1 MDFLHQTII
10 YAKIILYFTKIV
22 SAHLTKVNFIWA
34 DAQSGGLHMNFSEK
48 KYINRTAMIGHTII
62 DAVLFFA
69 YLLEV
74 FKGSRTIG
82 YFAVFT
88 VMTVMP
94 VIAEWII
101 FHKNPESGVIK
112 HIIGITYGILYLF
125 VIFTTNSLTPFT
137 YAFPMF
143 IVIIL
148 YMDVRFNIL
157 VSILAFLGNVIYI
170 VYHALAVGYASAEV
184 PDIEIRIAS
193 VFLTSIF
200 MIITTAAVTR
210 VNDYKLK
217 QIQDKTNETNELMKN
232 VLISSQEMIA
242 NITKITHQ
250 MSGLGESVSKVHDA
264 MREVSS
270 GSTETAEAVQVQMQ
284 RTEQIQT
291 HIGNAKGTAA
301 QIEGHISD
309 TMQKVSV
316 GREQMDV
323 LAEQVEKSKTANAQ
337 VLAKME
343 ELNAYTNQM
352 NTIIE
357 TISSIASATG
367 MLALNAS
374 IEAARAGESGRGF
387 AVVASQISELS
398 KKTQVATSDITSLIQ
413 NINAELSQ
421 VSDAV
426 DVVTRSNDANVESSN
441 VVKSNFSAI
450 SEGTENISK
459 STETL
464 LSIIEDL
471 SQANEDIV
479 KNIQTISAI
488 TEEISAHANETFN
501 TCDENSRMVDSV
513 RQIVGELNES
523 AQKMQQ
529 DNRTAQL

>member
-1 MDFLHQTII
+1 
-10 YAKIILYFTKIV
+10 
-22 SAHLTKVNFIWA
+22 
-34 DAQSGGLHMNFSEK
+34 MNFSEK
-48 KYINRTAMIGHTII
+48 KYVNRMAMTGHTII
-62 DAVLFFA
+62 DSVLFLA

-82 YFAVFT
+82 YFIIFA
-88 VMTVMP
+88 VMTAAP
-94 VIAEWII
+94 VAAEWMI
-101 FHKNPESGVIK
+101 FHKNPESGLVK
-112 HIIGITYGILYLF
+112 HIIGITYGVLYLF

-157 VSILAFLGNVIYI
+157 VSMFAILGNVAYVI
-170 VYHALAVGYASAEV
+170 YHALAIGYASAEI
-184 PDIEIRIAS
+184 PDVEIRIAAML
-193 VFLTSIF
+193 LTSVF
-200 MIITTAAVTR
+200 MIITTAAVTK
-210 VNDYKLK
+210 VNDYKMR
-217 QIQDKTNETNELMKN
+217 QIQDKTDETNKLMEN
-232 VLISSQEMIA
+232 VLTSSQEMIA
-242 NITKITHQ
+242 NITKITHE
-250 MSGLGESVSKVHDA
+250 MSDLEESVSKVHDA
-264 MREVSS
+264 MGEVSS

-291 HIGNAKGTAA
+291 HIGDVKGTAS
-301 QIEGHISD
+301 QIEGHIGD

-316 GREQMDV
+316 GRDQMDV

-337 VLAKME
+337 VLTKME
-343 ELNAYTNQM
+343 ELNAYTDQM

-374 IEAARAGESGRGF
+374 IEAARAGDSGRGF
-387 AVVASQISELS
+387 AVVANQISDLA

-413 NINAELSQ
+413 NINTELGQ

-441 VVKSNFSAI
+441 LVKSNFIAI

-459 STETL
+459 STDSL
-464 LSIIEDL
+464 LSIIEEL
-471 SQANEDIV
+471 SQANGDIV
-479 KNIQTISAI
+479 ENIQTISAI

-501 TCDENSRMVDSV
+501 TCDENSRIVDSV
-513 RQIVGELNES
+513 RRIVGELDES
-523 AQKMQQ
+523 AKKMQQ
-529 DNRTAQL
+529 DNGDAQLS